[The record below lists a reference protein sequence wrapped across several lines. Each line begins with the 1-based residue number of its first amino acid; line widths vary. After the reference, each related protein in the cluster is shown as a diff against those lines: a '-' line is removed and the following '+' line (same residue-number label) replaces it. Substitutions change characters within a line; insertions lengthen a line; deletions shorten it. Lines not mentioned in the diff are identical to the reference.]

1 MSQRQ
6 RKLLRNMDKKTIY
19 GYARVSTTSQSLAPQ
34 KEVLI
39 NQGVLRKNIF
49 ADKFTGTKTDRP
61 AFNQLLATVKNGDTV
76 IVTKL
81 DRFARNTKEALQVIE
96 TLFQKNVSIHVLN
109 LGRIDNNPV
118 GKMMYTLL
126 LSVAEMEREMIV
138 ERSQEGKAYAKKHK
152 PNYKE
157 GRPEAILT
165 QRKRY
170 AYNMLN
176 EFSYKEVADRT
187 EFSVSTLHRIRRQ
200 IEKEQDGISDE
211 N

>member
-96 TLFQKNVSIHVLN
+96 TLFQKKCFYPCL
-109 LGRIDNNPV
+109 
-118 GKMMYTLL
+118 
-126 LSVAEMEREMIV
+126 
-138 ERSQEGKAYAKKHK
+138 
-152 PNYKE
+152 
-157 GRPEAILT
+157 
-165 QRKRY
+165 
-170 AYNMLN
+170 
-176 EFSYKEVADRT
+176 EF
-187 EFSVSTLHRIRRQ
+187 
-200 IEKEQDGISDE
+200 G
-211 N
+211 